1 VAPVA
6 RRILFVYYS
15 QSGQMARVAKAIATP
30 LIDAGHDV
38 TTIALEPQKPYPFP
52 WPFWQ
57 FLDAFPESVQHDP
70 APIKPWKADGRFD
83 LVVLCYTVWYLS
95 PAPPITAMLKSEE
108 GRRVLR
114 DTPVITVTAC
124 RNMWVMAQEQV
135 KALLQDARA
144 RHCDHVALIDP
155 GPALATFITTPR
167 WMFTGRRTPMWG
179 MPAAGLTESDVAATA
194 RFGKAIAR
202 ALDEGVLDGSRPVL
216 RELGAARV
224 DPALLASERIGRR
237 SFSVWSRLVRAAGTA
252 GSASRLPVLALY
264 VTFLIT
270 AIITI
275 VPVSMLIRA
284 ALKPLVRTKLEAE
297 AAQFE
302 QPSGSG
308 TARVGEFS

>member
-1 VAPVA
+1 MAATP
-6 RRILFVYYS
+6 RRILFVYFS
-15 QSGQMARVAKAIATP
+15 QSGQMARVTKAIAAP
-30 LIDAGHDV
+30 LIERGHDV
-38 TTIALEPQKPYPFP
+38 TFVALEPERPYPFP

-57 FLDAFPESVQHDP
+57 FLDAFPESVSQDP
-70 APIKPWKADGRFD
+70 GPLKPWHAEGRFD
-83 LVVLCYTVWYLS
+83 LIVLCYTVWYLS
-95 PAPPITAMLKSEE
+95 PAPPVTAFLKSDQ
-108 GRRVLR
+108 GRELLR
-114 DTPVITVTAC
+114 GTPVITVTAC

-135 KALLQDARA
+135 KALLLSAGA
-144 RHCDHVALIDP
+144 RHSDHVALIDP

-179 MPAAGLTESDVAATA
+179 MPAAGLTDDDVAATA
-194 RFGKAIAR
+194 RFGRAIAR
-202 ALDEGVLDGSRPVL
+202 AFDDGTLDGSRAVL

-237 SFSVWSRLVRAAGTA
+237 SFAVWSRLVRAAGAA
-252 GSASRLPVLALY
+252 GSPTRLPVLALY

-275 VPVSMLIRA
+275 VPLSMLIRA

-297 AAQFE
+297 AAGFE

-308 TARVGEFS
+308 TARVSEFS